1 MCTIREPPAWWHDEG
16 MTVIYELRI
25 YRAAPGKLPALM
37 SRFRDHTC
45 ELFEKHGLKNV
56 GYWRN
61 TIGGR
66 NDELWYML
74 AFEDMAQRDAAWR
87 AFGSDPE
94 WQRVREESE
103 REGALVAHIENRIMA
118 PTDFSPL
125 S

>member
-1 MCTIREPPAWWHDEG
+1 

-45 ELFEKHGLKNV
+45 ALFEKHGLKNV

>member
-1 MCTIREPPAWWHDEG
+1 M
-16 MTVIYELRI
+16 IYELRI
-25 YRAAPGKLPALM
+25 YRAAPDRLGDLM
-37 SRFRDHTC
+37 ARFRDHTC
-45 ELFEKHGLKNV
+45 ALFEKHGLKNV

-87 AFGSDPE
+87 SFATDPE
-94 WQRVREESE
+94 WARVREESE
-103 REGALVAHIENRIMA
+103 RNGPLVAHIENRIMA

-125 S
+125 N